1 MARSQ
6 RRGKGEGSIFE
17 EPDRNRWVGVVDLG
31 PDGTGK
37 RRRVK
42 VTGPTRTEVTR
53 RLKQRRAELEAG
65 ATGPATMTVADLI
78 AEWSTAVLPT
88 MTPANGD
95 ALRWTADLLA
105 AGLGAHRLNALRA
118 THVERFLRAAAA
130 GTVPRPAG
138 WNREPGPL
146 SRSSVSRL
154 RSVLG
159 RILRWG
165 QRRDLVAKD
174 VAALAELPATEPGR
188 QGRAL
193 SAVELR
199 RLLTAAEGTRLG
211 AVWTVLGGLGL
222 RPGEALGLSWA
233 DVDLDGAILHVRSTL
248 KWHAGTPT
256 LGPLKTSRSRRSLAM
271 PEPVRDSLRA
281 HRRRQVEE
289 RLAVGDRWPAAWAAL
304 VFVSD
309 AGTPIDKA
317 NLRRD
322 LRAVAA
328 AAGIEG
334 PLRPYDLRHSCA
346 SLMAAAGV
354 PLEHVADVL
363 GHDGLRMARL
373 VYTHAMSPTI
383 GAAADPMGTALSG
396 S

>member
-1 MARSQ
+1 MGRGQ
-6 RRGKGEGSIFE
+6 RRGKGDGSIFE
-17 EPDRNRWVGVVDLG
+17 EPERNRWVGVVDLG
-31 PDGTGK
+31 KDGTGR

-42 VTGPTRTEVTR
+42 VTGPSRAEVAR

-65 ATGPATMTVADLI
+65 ATAPATMTVADLI
-78 AEWSTAVLPT
+78 AEWSTSVIPT
-88 MTPANGD
+88 LSPATGE
-95 ALRWTADLLA
+95 AMRWAADLLT
-105 AGLGAHRLNALRA
+105 AGLGGHRVNALRA
-118 THVERFLRAAAA
+118 THVERFLRSAAA

-138 WNREPGPL
+138 WTRDPGPL
-146 SRSSVSRL
+146 SRASVSRL

-174 VAALAELPATEPGR
+174 VAALAELPAGDKARE
-188 QGRAL
+188 GRAL
-193 SAVELR
+193 TAVELR
-199 RLLTAAEGTRLG
+199 RLLAAAEGTRLA
-211 AVWTVLGGLGL
+211 AVWAVLGGLGL

-256 LGPLKTSRSRRSLAM
+256 LGPLKTVRSRRSLAM
-271 PEPVRDSLRA
+271 PGPVSDALRA
-281 HRRRQVEE
+281 HRLRQVEE
-289 RLAVGDRWPAAWAAL
+289 RLAVGDRWPAEWAQL
-304 VFVSD
+304 VFVTD

-334 PLRPYDLRHSCA
+334 HLRPYDLRHSCA

-373 VYTHAMSPTI
+373 VYTHALSPTI
-383 GAAADPMGTALSG
+383 GAAAAPMGTALSG

>member
-1 MARSQ
+1 MGRGQ
-6 RRGKGEGSIFE
+6 RRGKGDGSIFE
-17 EPDRNRWVGVVDLG
+17 EPDRNRWVGVLDLG
-31 PDGTGK
+31 TDGTGR

-42 VTGPTRTEVTR
+42 VTGPSRPEVAR

-65 ATGPATMTVADLI
+65 ATAPATMTVADLI
-78 AEWSTAVLPT
+78 GEWSSAVVPT
-88 MTPANGD
+88 LSPATGD
-95 ALRWTADLLA
+95 AMGWAADLLT

-118 THVERFLRAAAA
+118 THIERFLRSAAA

-138 WNREPGPL
+138 RKRDPGPL
-146 SRSSVSRL
+146 SAASVSRL

-174 VAALAELPATEPGR
+174 VAALAELPAGEKAR
-188 QGRAL
+188 EGRAL
-193 SAVELR
+193 TAGELR
-199 RLLTAAEGTRLG
+199 RLLVAAEGTRLA
-211 AVWTVLGGLGL
+211 AVWSVLGGLGL

-233 DVDLDGAILHVRSTL
+233 DVDLEGGLLHVRSALT
-248 KWHAGTPT
+248 WQATTPS
-256 LGPLKTSRSRRSLAM
+256 LGALKTSRSRRSLAM
-271 PEPVRDSLRA
+271 PEPVRDALRA

-289 RLAVGDRWPAAWAAL
+289 RLAVGDRWPAAWADL
-304 VFVSD
+304 VFITER
-309 AGTPIDKA
+309 GTPVDAA

-322 LRAVAA
+322 LRAIAGR
-328 AAGIEG
+328 AGIEG
-334 PLRPYDLRHSCA
+334 PLRPYDLRHTAA

-373 VYTHAMSPTI
+373 VYTHALSPTV
-383 GAAADPMGTALSG
+383 GAAAAPMGAALSG
-396 S
+396 